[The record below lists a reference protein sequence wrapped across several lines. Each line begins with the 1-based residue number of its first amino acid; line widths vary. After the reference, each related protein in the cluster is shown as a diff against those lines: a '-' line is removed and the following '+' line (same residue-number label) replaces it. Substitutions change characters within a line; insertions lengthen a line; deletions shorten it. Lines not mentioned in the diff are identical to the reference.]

1 VHGWWEGTFPQYPL
15 SRTRWYPN
23 IPQGGKFPNPWAL
36 LPLGYLQTLVP
47 REKKKKKKKKK
58 KKNPQPMGFTPTSLL
73 QNFGSDEKY
82 INK

>member
-1 VHGWWEGTFPQYPL
+1 MGFTHNRL
-15 SRTRWYPN
+15 HK
-23 IPQGGKFPNPWAL
+23 KF
-36 LPLGYLQTLVP
+36 GSYL
-47 REKKKKKKKKK
+47 KKKKKKKKK